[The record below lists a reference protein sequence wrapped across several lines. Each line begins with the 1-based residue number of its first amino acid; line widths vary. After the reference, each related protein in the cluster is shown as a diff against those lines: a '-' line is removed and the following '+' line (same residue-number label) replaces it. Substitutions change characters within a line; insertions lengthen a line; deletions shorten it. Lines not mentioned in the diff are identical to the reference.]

1 MGPPEP
7 QRKAIF
13 MSRILEGVRVLD
25 LSQFLAGP
33 HTTLL
38 LAGMGA
44 EVIRVDN
51 PGTGDTL
58 SGAPAYFGKH
68 GPSLERR
75 DDSDLGIAFLKR
87 SRAKK
92 SIALDLK
99 SEDGHALFLQL
110 VEKADVLVEN
120 FSVGVTERLKVDWP
134 RLSAVNPRLVYC
146 SITGYGSTGPDRG
159 RRGYD
164 VTTQAMSGL
173 MSITGHPGGPPTK
186 AGSPLADTISA
197 GFALSGILGA
207 LYHRQV
213 TGLGQFVDVSMVDVL
228 FSMLFDEPLDCY
240 PALGMDFQQ
249 GNRVMRFSPFNS
261 YPTRDGWMVICCGT
275 DAMWQAICAV
285 IGREDLATDDEWGS
299 MSWRVAHNGAVDAVL
314 GDWSKQRT
322 TDDAVTGLT
331 DAGVVASAVHR
342 IGDLLQ
348 WPHLQARG
356 MIDTVEHPALGP
368 LPGLKAAGFPLKFSG
383 AETGY
388 AGAAAPSGT
397 HTRAVLSDL
406 LGLDSDTLDDL
417 AARSVI

>member
-1 MGPPEP
+1 
-7 QRKAIF
+7 

-51 PGTGDTL
+51 PGTGDSL
-58 SGAPAYFGKH
+58 SGAPVFFGKG
-68 GPSLERR
+68 GPTLEKR
-75 DDSDLGIAFLKR
+75 DASDLGIAFLKR

-99 SEDGHALFLQL
+99 SDQGHALFLKL

-120 FSVGVTERLKVDWP
+120 FSVGVTERLGIDWP
-134 RLSAVNPRLVYC
+134 RLEAVNPRLVYC

-173 MSITGHPGGPPTK
+173 MSITGQPGGPPTK

-207 LYHRQV
+207 LYQRHA
-213 TGLGQFVDVSMVDVL
+213 TGAGQFVDVSMVDVL
-228 FSMLFDEPLDCY
+228 FSLLFDEPLDCY
-240 PALGMDFQQ
+240 PAIGMDYQQ

-261 YPTRDGWMVICCGT
+261 YPTQDGWMVICCGT
-275 DAMWQAICAV
+275 DAMWQAICTV
-285 IGREDLATDDEWGS
+285 IGREDLADHEDWGS
-299 MSWRVAHNGAVDAVL
+299 MSWRVTHNDKVDAML
-314 GDWSKQRT
+314 GAWTRERA
-322 TDDAVTGLT
+322 TDDAVRLLT
-331 DAGVVASAVHR
+331 EAGVVASNVHT
-342 IGDLLQ
+342 IDDLLQ
-348 WPHLQARG
+348 WPHLKARG
-356 MIDTVEHPALGP
+356 MIDTVEHPVLGP

-388 AGAAAPSGT
+388 EGAAAPSGT
-397 HTRAVLSDL
+397 HTREVLSDL
-406 LGLDSDTLDDL
+406 LDLDDDALDDL
-417 AARSVI
+417 AVRSVI